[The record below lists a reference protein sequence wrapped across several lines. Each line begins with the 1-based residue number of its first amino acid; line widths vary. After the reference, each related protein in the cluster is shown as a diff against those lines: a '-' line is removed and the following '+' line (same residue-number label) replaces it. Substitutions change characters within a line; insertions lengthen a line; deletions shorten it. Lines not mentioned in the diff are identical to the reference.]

1 MNEPKPIRLICGLGN
16 PGDKYAATRH
26 NAGFWLVDEVAR
38 RHGGSWSVNARF
50 QSLDA
55 RILVSG
61 QDLLLLKPQNF
72 MNRSG
77 EPLAAC
83 MRYFRLAPDE
93 VLVVHDELDL
103 EPGTLRLKFGGGH
116 GGHNGLRDIHR
127 LIGPEYWRLRVGIG
141 HPGHKSQVVSYVLNR
156 PDGDA
161 ETLIRNAL
169 DRAAEELPLILRG
182 DMPAAMNRLHSR

>member
-127 LIGPEYWRLRVGIG
+127 LIGPEYWRLRYPVSSERSVAFNRTPATCWFHPVGRF
-141 HPGHKSQVVSYVLNR
+141 PL
-156 PDGDA
+156 A
-161 ETLIRNAL
+161 ETVFDVLVTSVSPDTVAVL
-169 DRAAEELPLILRG
+169 A
-182 DMPAAMNRLHSR
+182 